1 MPDAASRECTLASM
15 RLIIDQQEYK
25 YQRSL
30 LLEPQEMLFEE
41 EECYYE
47 QPSTGVLCKKDTAF
61 THCEEK
67 GDMVDDVWGWK
78 DDKND
83 PHEEYL
89 LFID

>member
-1 MPDAASRECTLASM
+1 M

-30 LLEPQEMLFEE
+30 LLEAEGEVCLFEE
-41 EECYYE
+41 EECFYE
-47 QPSTGVLCKKDTAF
+47 QPSTGVLSKKETGF

-78 DDKND
+78 EDKTD